1 MACAM
6 WQLILAGAVGGIV
19 GLLFGA
25 VMTWPKRQPGEG
37 AHTERK
43 SE

>member
-1 MACAM
+1 M
-6 WQLILAGAVGGIV
+6 WQLMLAGAAGGIV

-25 VMTWPKRQPGEG
+25 VMTWPKRQPGEE
-37 AHTERK
+37 TTPERK